1 LEFQISNFELRNG
14 ARPRTETVSEGVKA
28 GRVPVL
34 DGLRG
39 IAILLVMFRHSV
51 DGMSLATA
59 VDRVVY
65 QLGRLG
71 SNGVDVFF
79 VLSGFLITGIL
90 LDTRGRSDY
99 FSRFYFRR
107 TVRIFPLYY
116 ITLVALF
123 LLAPRFVAPRSTL
136 FLMDSEGK
144 QIWYWTY
151 LSNWLFA
158 SRGYY
163 GGLAHFWSLAVE
175 EQYYVVWATVVLI
188 AGPRRMPAVCLS
200 AIGLTVLARLAC
212 AATGVS
218 MLAIYVMTITRL
230 DGLALGS
237 LLAAVARR
245 NGGLARFRSWYA
257 PMAAASM
264 LLLVSL
270 IGTKWGQGRTM
281 LVMLVGALP
290 VAVMSGALM
299 ALSLILPPTSWLA
312 AWLSGRVLRFF
323 GKYSYALYVL
333 HPMVYAGVRG
343 WWGDDGLPAIAGSL
357 LPGRLAFAATAMSA
371 SVVAAL
377 LSWHLWEKHWLQLK
391 ERWPWIRPGAPGST
405 GTGWHRAS

>member
-1 LEFQISNFELRNG
+1 MG
-14 ARPRTETVSEGVKA
+14 TVSGKA
-28 GRVPVL
+28 EPVRVPVL

-51 DGMSLATA
+51 DGMSLVTPI
-59 VDRVVY
+59 DRVVY

-90 LDTRGRSDY
+90 LDTRDRPDY

-116 ITLVALF
+116 ATLAVLF
-123 LLAPRFVAPRSTL
+123 LVIPRLVNPASPPV
-136 FLMDSEGK
+136 FLDALGGHG
-144 QIWYWTY
+144 WYWAY

-175 EQYYVVWATVVLI
+175 EQYYLLWPTVVFL

-200 AIGLTVLARLAC
+200 AIGLTVLARIAC

-218 MLAIYVMTITRL
+218 TLAIYVMTITRL
-230 DGLALGS
+230 DGLAVGS
-237 LLAAVARR
+237 LLACMARR
-245 NGGLARFRSWYA
+245 NGGLARFRGWYA
-257 PMAAASM
+257 PVATASM

-270 IGTKWGQGRTM
+270 IGAEWGQGRTVLM
-281 LVMLVGALP
+281 MLVGALP
-290 VAVMSGALM
+290 VAVVSGALM
-299 ALSLILPPTSWLA
+299 ALSLTLPPTSWLA
-312 AWLSGRVLRFF
+312 AHLSNRVLRFF
-323 GKYSYALYVL
+323 GKYSYALYIL
-333 HPMVYAGVRG
+333 HPMVYTGVRRC
-343 WWGDDGLPAIAGSL
+343 WGDDGLPAIAGSL
-357 LPGRLAFAATAMSA
+357 LPGRLAFAAAAMVA

-391 ERWPWIRPGAPGST
+391 ERWPSIRPGAPGST
-405 GTGWHRAS
+405 GAGWHRIS